1 MSKKIFMDAF
11 FTQFHE
17 FMGQLIKVFP
27 DDTDFRM
34 YDDGVALIQRVNPA
48 MVLTEF
54 VKHVGPFDEV
64 IRNRD
69 DNFFMNHT
77 FDSLQPDDTMEQVIQ
92 KLKGYWSGLSEQNK
106 SSIWGY
112 IILLLD
118 ISKRCA

>member
-54 VKHVGPFDEV
+54 TKHVGPFDEV
-64 IRNRD
+64 IRARD
-69 DNFFMNHT
+69 DTFFMNHT